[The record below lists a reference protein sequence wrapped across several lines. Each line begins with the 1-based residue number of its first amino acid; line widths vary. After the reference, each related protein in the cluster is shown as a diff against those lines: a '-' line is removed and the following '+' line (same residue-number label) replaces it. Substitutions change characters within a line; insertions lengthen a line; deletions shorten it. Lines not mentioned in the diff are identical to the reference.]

1 MQNKRCKLVD
11 ALLVRT
17 TSWLAVRPVQHVA
30 IWHAFVPQGQQRHE
44 RQAAKSSVTASYI
57 NNAIDIERL
66 SAISA
71 SSYEIFATTTAHE
84 RRSWCTSAEGSQACG
99 LR

>member
-1 MQNKRCKLVD
+1 MQNKRCKLVG

-17 TSWLAVRPVQHVA
+17 TSWLAARPVQHVA

-44 RQAAKSSVTASYI
+44 RQAAKSSITASYI
-57 NNAIDIERL
+57 NNDIDIERL

-99 LR
+99 LS